1 MDTKVR
7 LSEMD
12 IPTDLK
18 LDPKDIETRGIY
30 RDDSVEK
37 IRSRVGILV
46 SIYFLDGWT
55 AEKRQG
61 LFECAKDYM
70 TLFPEEI
77 TYYHFDDLPR
87 GKEWKVGVVP
97 EDLKDHVTASAEGDE
112 VYFDLFHFDEA
123 EDSDPSFCR
132 FMAFAFPKEKTWH
145 TLSGLKAHF
154 PPSFVFSSPDRFVE
168 IIRQWSEKL
177 GAIHGSAGL
186 GALSLPGNETSAT
199 EAYYFPWLMQYPAL
213 EYDAMG
219 RYWNECERNGECDQP
234 RSSNWLTIL
243 GRPNLDRLG
252 GYVAVE
258 SQMTKGMTMY
268 YFEGGALI
276 RASELPALGDEATGG
291 IPEGYRT
298 AARIIKPIRFEGYKF
313 SVIKLPKH
321 LNTGREARLAE
332 TLKWIRRFD

>member
-1 MDTKVR
+1 M
-7 LSEMD
+7 E

-18 LDPKDIETRGIY
+18 LDPKDIETRGIL
-30 RDDSVEK
+30 RSQNAKK
-37 IRSRVGILV
+37 IKSRVGILV
-46 SIYFLDGWT
+46 SIYFLEGWKP
-55 AEKRQG
+55 EKRSG
-61 LFECAKDYM
+61 LFQCANDYM
-70 TLFPEEI
+70 TLFTEDI
-77 TYYHFDDLPR
+77 SYYHYGDQER
-87 GKEWKVGVVP
+87 AKKWKTGANP
-97 EDLKDHVTASAEGDE
+97 EDLKEHVTASSESDD
-112 VYFDLFHFDEA
+112 VYFDLFQFDKA
-123 EDSDPSFCR
+123 EDSDPGFCR

-145 TLSGLKAHF
+145 TLSGIKAHF

-168 IIRQWSEKL
+168 IIRQWSERV

-186 GALSLPGNETSAT
+186 GALSMPGSETSVT
-199 EAYYFPWLMQYPAL
+199 EAYYYPWLMQYPAL

-219 RYWNECERNGECDQP
+219 DYWDECEEVGESDKP

-258 SQMTKGMTMY
+258 SQLTKGMTMY

-298 AARIIKPIRFEGYKF
+298 AARIIKPIRFEGYKYG
-313 SVIKLPKH
+313 VILEPFDVD
-321 LNTGREARLAE
+321 GPEI
-332 TLKWIRRFD
+332 TLEWIRRFD